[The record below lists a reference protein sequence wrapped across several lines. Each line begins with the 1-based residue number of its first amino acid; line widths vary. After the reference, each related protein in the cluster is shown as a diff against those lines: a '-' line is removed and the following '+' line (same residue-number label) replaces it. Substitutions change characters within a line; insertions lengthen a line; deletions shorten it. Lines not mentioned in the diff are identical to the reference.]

1 MTAEPSTPNGI
12 TPVPTREKNIFMRII
27 TMNTSNQKSGRSL
40 PLWRQ
45 LLLQVI
51 TLAIGFEVMFPIMYI
66 ITLSFSSK
74 TERPSTLQLIP
85 QELSVIGYQQVL
97 DHPTANP
104 VTFLE
109 LLKNS
114 FVLSIGVGLV
124 ALLIA
129 VTAAYAFSRFH
140 FKARQVLMVL
150 VFIPLL
156 MPAVG
161 LSTPLYLLMNSVRVM
176 DCGNGVTAIAP
187 FMACNA
193 DVTGKLVF
201 NLRDSLL
208 GVGIAMISGA
218 LPFAVWNLKGYL
230 DTIPHEL
237 EEAAAIDGA
246 NANQVFFLIVL
257 PLAIPQLAVTFFL
270 GFIGHW
276 QEFALPWLFL
286 TKPQDYTLSMTLYNM
301 TGQYASS
308 IPWNRFAAM
317 AVIVALPVAII
328 YIALQ
333 KYITGGLT
341 TGAVKG

>member
-1 MTAEPSTPNGI
+1 MTATSD
-12 TPVPTREKNIFMRII
+12 PTKKNIFMRIL

-40 PLWRQ
+40 PLWKQ
-45 LLLQVI
+45 LLLQLL
-51 TLAIGFEVMFPIMYI
+51 TLAIAFEVLFPILYI

-74 TERPSTLQLIP
+74 STRPSTLQLIP
-85 QELSVIGYQQVL
+85 TELSTIAYQQVL
-97 DHPTANP
+97 DKPTANP
-104 VTFLE
+104 VTFPV

-114 FVLSIGVGLV
+114 FLLSVGVGLV
-124 ALLIA
+124 ALLVA
-129 VTAAYAFSRFH
+129 VTAAYAFSRFQ
-140 FKARQVLMVL
+140 FKMRQVLMVL

-161 LSTPLYLLMNSVRVM
+161 LSTPLYLLMNSIRVT

-187 FMACNA
+187 FMACVQGA
-193 DVTGKLVF
+193 TGKIIF

-230 DTIPHEL
+230 DTIPKEL

-246 NANQVFFLIVL
+246 NANQVFFQIVL

-286 TKPQDYTLSMTLYNM
+286 TKPENYTLSMTLYNM
-301 TGQYASS
+301 TGQYANA
-308 IPWNRFAAM
+308 IPWNRFAAFS
-317 AVIVALPVAII
+317 VIVAAPVAII

-333 KYITGGLT
+333 KYITSGLT
-341 TGAVKG
+341 AGGVKG